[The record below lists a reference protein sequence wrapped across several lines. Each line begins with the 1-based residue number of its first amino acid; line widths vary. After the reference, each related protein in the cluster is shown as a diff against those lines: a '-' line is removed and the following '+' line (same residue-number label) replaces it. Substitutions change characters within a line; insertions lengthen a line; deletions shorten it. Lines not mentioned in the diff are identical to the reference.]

1 LPRGLTFSETELT
14 LGTKVGEQLPKPVGG
29 QTHYHNYDEDAR
41 SYRDFRLSSIM
52 LSLEVEEEHAC
63 VGRGAAGQ
71 LATLVLLARI
81 RPDVYKKKD
90 APRVAVPVGRGLVVE
105 KSLWRCSSRGSL
117 WWGTRL
123 LALRC

>member
-1 LPRGLTFSETELT
+1 MIASVVGQEKRAGASTSVLPGYPDRSAYEGRSEALSRASAFFYYVEL
-14 LGTKVGEQLPKPVGG
+14 G
-29 QTHYHNYDEDAR
+29 A
-41 SYRDFRLSSIM
+41 
-52 LSLEVEEEHAC
+52 EEEYAC
-63 VGRGAAGQ
+63 VGRGVAGQ
-71 LATLVLLARI
+71 LATVVLVARR